1 MKRTFALLALA
12 WFPLFARAA
21 EPVAPAVEIRVKAI
35 GDLAGIVEYAGATLL
50 QPEAGKQFAEMITTL
65 GAGDK
70 GLEGIDTG
78 KPIGGYV
85 RISENIADSAVVVLV
100 PVKDEAAFV
109 ALLKNKLNVDPK
121 KGKEDI
127 YSIDI
132 SQLPVGAVYFR
143 FLHGYAYAT
152 IRNVKSI
159 DPDSI
164 IQPKDFFKTPL
175 KQVLA
180 ADIYW
185 DRFPADV
192 KKVML
197 GQIELQ
203 LAEMTKDFGGSEL
216 QKQARRGLIDIG
228 VGMVQTILNDG
239 EKFGITLDADPK
251 TDAISADIR
260 MTAKAKSTFAAN
272 LKSWADRESLAAG
285 VSVGKNPLASLSLIA
300 KLPSGTHEKLGKLI
314 DVLFDDAL
322 AGANDDAKP
331 HATKLVEAVSPTV
344 KSEDLQLGLFI
355 GKNAK
360 GDGLS
365 LHAAVKADKGDAF
378 EKTVKEFAP
387 FLMGGEAIVKFDE
400 DKVAGR
406 NLHKG
411 EFTNLK
417 LKDPFGTET
426 IWIATSDDLV
436 AIGIEDEPKL
446 LKAYLEAKPKKLPML
461 ALEISATQ
469 FGHAT
474 QTELA
479 PDKYAAAVESVFGKT
494 GPAGRDT
501 LKLTVTG
508 GDELNVK
515 IVLKGSAVKFF
526 ATFDQLKKK

>member
-1 MKRTFALLALA
+1 MKRPFALLALA
-12 WFPLFARAA
+12 WFPLFANAA
-21 EPVAPAVEIRVKAI
+21 EPVAPAVEIRVKAL

-65 GAGDK
+65 GAGIK

-85 RISENIADSAVVVLV
+85 RISENIADSAVVVMV

-109 ALLKNKLNVDPK
+109 ALLKNQLNVDPK
-121 KGKEDI
+121 KGQGDI
-127 YSIDI
+127 YSIEI
-132 SQLPVGAVYFR
+132 PQLPLGAVHFR

-164 IQPKDFFKTPL
+164 IQPKDFFKAPL

-216 QKQARRGLIDIG
+216 QKQSRRGLIDIG
-228 VGMVQTILNDG
+228 VGMIQTILNDG

-251 TDAISADIR
+251 NDAISARIR
-260 MTAKAKSTFAAN
+260 MTAKAKSQFAATM
-272 LKSWADRESLAAG
+272 KSWADRESLAAG
-285 VSVGKNPLASLSLIA
+285 VSVGKNPLASMSLIA

-322 AGANDDAKP
+322 AGANEDAKP
-331 HATKLVEAVSPTV
+331 LVTKLVDAVTPTL
-344 KSEDLQLGLFI
+344 KSDDLQLGLLVA
-355 GKNAK
+355 KNTK
-360 GDGLS
+360 GDGLR
-365 LHAAVKADKGDAF
+365 LHAAVKADKGDAL
-378 EKTVKEFAP
+378 EKTIKEFAP
-387 FLMGGEAIVKFDE
+387 FLMGGEANVKFDE
-400 DKVAGR
+400 GKAAGR

-426 IWIATSDDLV
+426 IWIATSDDLI
-436 AIGIEDEPKL
+436 ALSIEEEPKL
-446 LKAYLEAKPKKLPML
+446 LEAYLEAKPKKLPML
-461 ALEISATQ
+461 ALEISAAQ
-469 FGHAT
+469 FGQAT
-474 QTELA
+474 QTDLP
-479 PDKYAAAVESVFGKT
+479 PDKFIAAVESVFGKT
-494 GPAGRDT
+494 DPAGRDT
-501 LKLTVTG
+501 FKLTVTG

-515 IVLKGSAVKFF
+515 IDLKGSAVKFF
-526 ATFDQLKKK
+526 ATVDQLNKK